1 MICMPKIVDTF
12 SRDAF
17 KILNTVL
24 QDYSTAERDFSFSK
38 LYYLYSH
45 NRLQNSSDF
54 FISSII
60 LLLKLASKFKV
71 VNTISGNKQ

>member
-1 MICMPKIVDTF
+1 MLCMPKIDDTC

-24 QDYSTAERDFSFSK
+24 QDYSTAEIDFSFSK
-38 LYYLYSH
+38 LYYLYSL

-54 FISSII
+54 LISSII

>member
-1 MICMPKIVDTF
+1 MPKIDDTF

-17 KILNTVL
+17 KILNTVV
-24 QDYSTAERDFSFSK
+24 QEYSTAEIDFSFSK
-38 LYYLYSH
+38 LYYLYSL